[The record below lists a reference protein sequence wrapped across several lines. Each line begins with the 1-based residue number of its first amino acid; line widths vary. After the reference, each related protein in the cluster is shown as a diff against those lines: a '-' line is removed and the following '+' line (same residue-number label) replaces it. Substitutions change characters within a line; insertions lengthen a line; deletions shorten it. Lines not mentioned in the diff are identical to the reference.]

1 MEGFKMPVEKMRPMD
16 EAPIILER
24 GDKLM
29 NAQMDYKVE
38 YEEKMNTSNVLGHM
52 NLSFLGPEDRDF

>member
-1 MEGFKMPVEKMRPMD
+1 MPVEKMRPMD